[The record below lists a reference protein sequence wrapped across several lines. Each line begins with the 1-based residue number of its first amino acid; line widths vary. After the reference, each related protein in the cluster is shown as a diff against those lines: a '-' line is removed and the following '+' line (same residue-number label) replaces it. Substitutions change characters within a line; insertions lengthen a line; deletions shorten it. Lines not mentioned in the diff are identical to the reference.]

1 MTDASITSSLGFA
14 LFDADNHYYEAAD
27 AFTRYLP
34 KEYARRGISWIEMN
48 GKPRLMA
55 GKKLWRF
62 IPNPTFD
69 PIARPGALDA
79 YFRGRNP
86 KGQDVREAFGDLDAM
101 ADHPEYRDRDARLR
115 VMDDQGVEGVFMFPT
130 LGVGVEEALRSDV
143 DAVHATFNAFNRW
156 AGDDWGF
163 SYQDR
168 IYSAA
173 LISLLDER
181 QALAELE
188 RVVEAGCRLICLR
201 AAPIITPSGGR
212 SPGDVVYDDFWTA
225 VEDANVIVGIH
236 SGDSGYDRYAVDW
249 GASDEMEAFRAD
261 PFKRVMIGH
270 RPIFDYLAAMI
281 TRGLFDRHPGVR
293 VATIES
299 GSSWVGELVKGLTKT
314 YKQIPN
320 LFPGDPIEAFR
331 RNIWVSPFFE
341 DDIRSLTDHVELD
354 HLLMGSDWPH
364 AEGLPEPTDYVKDLD
379 GFSDDEIRMVMHDN
393 ARALLGG

>member
-1 MTDASITSSLGFA
+1 MTDLGFPI
-14 LFDADNHYYEAAD
+14 FDADNHYYEAAD
-27 AFTRYLP
+27 AFTRHLP
-34 KEYARRGISWIEMN
+34 KEYARRGISWIEMK

-55 GKKLWRF
+55 GKRLWRF

-86 KGQDVREAFGDLDAM
+86 KGQDVREAFGDLDHM
-101 ADHPEYRDRDARLR
+101 ADHPEYRDRDARLA
-115 VMDDQGVEGVFMFPT
+115 VMDEQGVEGAFMFPT
-130 LGVGVEEALRSDV
+130 LGVGVEEALRTDV
-143 DAVHATFNAFNRW
+143 DALFATFRAFNRW
-156 AGDDWGF
+156 VEEEWGF
-163 SYQDR
+163 AYQDR

-173 LISLLDER
+173 MISLLDEE
-181 QALAELE
+181 QALAELQ
-188 RVVEAGCRLICLR
+188 RVVDAGCRIICLR
-201 AAPIITPSGGR
+201 ASPILAPSGGR
-212 SPGDVVYDDFWTA
+212 SPGDAIYDTFWSA
-225 VEDANVIVGIH
+225 VEESGVIAGIH

-270 RPIFDYLAAMI
+270 RPIYDYLAAMI
-281 TRGLFDRHPGVR
+281 TRGLFNRHPGVR

-299 GSSWVGELVKGLTKT
+299 GSSWVGELTSALAKT

-320 LFPGDPIEAFR
+320 LFPGDPLEAFR
-331 RNIWVSPFFE
+331 NHIWVSPFFE

-364 AEGLPEPTDYVKDLD
+364 AEGLPQPSDYVHDLE
-379 GFSDDEIRMVMHDN
+379 GFADDEIRMVMHDN
-393 ARALLGG
+393 ARSLLGA